1 MKSSSIAMITLVN
14 TLAADVFVT
23 ILGKVLD
30 IEGAD
35 KDPSKIGV
43 WLSIFAGTLNLLAG
57 FSFIIVG
64 LKYRKYRIKIIGLSK
79 DYS

>member
-1 MKSSSIAMITLVN
+1 MKSSSIAMITLIN

-30 IEGAD
+30 VVGAD
-35 KDPSKIGV
+35 EDPSKIGV
-43 WLSIFAGTLNLLAG
+43 WLSIFAGSLNFLAG

-64 LKYRKYRIKIIGLSK
+64 IKYRLYRIACNKGFN
-79 DYS
+79 